1 MPNAVNRLISSETL
15 MEHKAVGD
23 TIKLQSNIKD
33 YGSING
39 YSVCVNACR
48 DGNKRATTEM
58 VKSVIHNLERKKKPI
73 DRLRAKLDAK

>member
-1 MPNAVNRLISSETL
+1 MPNAVNRLITSET
-15 MEHKAVGD
+15 MTEHKAIGD

-33 YGSING
+33 YGSIDG

-58 VKSVIHNLERKKKPI
+58 VKSVIHNLKRKNQTI
-73 DRLRAKLDAK
+73 ERLRAKLASK